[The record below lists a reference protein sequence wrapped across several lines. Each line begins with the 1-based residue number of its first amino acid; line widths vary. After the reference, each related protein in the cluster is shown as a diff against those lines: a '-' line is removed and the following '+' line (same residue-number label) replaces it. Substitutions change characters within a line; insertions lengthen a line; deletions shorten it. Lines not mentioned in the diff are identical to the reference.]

1 MTGRGGVGQ
10 RSATATSRSRT
21 STLLGCPSVTYL
33 LNYQDYMVPACHKWP
48 IYQVVHMGHMR
59 QVCMG

>member
-1 MTGRGGVGQ
+1 MFNATCRRGEQVP
-10 RSATATSRSRT
+10 ANCA
-21 STLLGCPSVTYL
+21 LVTYL